1 MKIALPIE
9 NNQLSPHFGRCEKFM
24 IVEIENGEIKN
35 KEIIENTARE
45 GMHGVGTT
53 SASLIANMGV
63 NAIIVQNIGP
73 KAYSVFKQ
81 LGIEVYK
88 SNTTSIDEC
97 IKLFLEGKL
106 EKFE

>member
-9 NNQLSPHFGRCEKFM
+9 NNELSQHFGRCEKFM
-24 IVEIENGEIKN
+24 IVEIENGEIKG

-45 GMHGVGTT
+45 GREGVGTT
-53 SASLIANMGV
+53 SASLIADKGV
-63 NAIIVQNIGP
+63 DAIIVQNIGP
-73 KAYSVFKQ
+73 KAYNVLKQ
-81 LGIEVYK
+81 LGIEIYK
-88 SNTTSIDEC
+88 ANSTSIDEC